1 MTGAVTLQDEEKE
14 EEGEEEE
21 KEGKGGGG
29 ETRHSQTLEQ
39 SPKV

>member
-29 ETRHSQTLEQ
+29 ETQHSQTLEQ